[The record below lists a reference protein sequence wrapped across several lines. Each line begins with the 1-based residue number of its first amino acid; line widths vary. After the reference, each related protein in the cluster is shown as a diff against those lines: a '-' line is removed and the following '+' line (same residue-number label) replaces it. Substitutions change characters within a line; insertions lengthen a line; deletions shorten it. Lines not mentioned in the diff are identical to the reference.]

1 MSEAAL
7 SIIAKSY
14 KHPRVNEWVSVDKQ
28 HKVDNTMDT
37 IQHLKQKKKV
47 WPFWVWQ
54 CAPIIA
60 TLESLNHQDDE
71 FWSSLGYIA
80 GIKTALT
87 A

>member
-37 IQHLKQKKKV
+37 IQHLKQKKK
-47 WPFWVWQ
+47 
-54 CAPIIA
+54 
-60 TLESLNHQDDE
+60 SLAI
-71 FWSSLGYIA
+71 LGVA
-80 GIKTALT
+80 VHPHNSNA
-87 A
+87 